1 MANTTFG
8 QTNTAFPRATGL
20 VASLVSTL
28 VGSSQRDLRAFSP
41 AERED
46 LGLSLADMHRIGA

>member
-20 VASLVSTL
+20 VAGLVKSLM
-28 VGSSQRDLRAFSP
+28 GAGQRDIHGLSP

-46 LGLSLADMHRIGA
+46 IGLSLADMSRIGR